1 MLSLTH
7 NFGKEFTICT
17 RWTIF
22 YFLFLIAL
30 GDIVLD
36 QNCPE
41 PNGMFPDPKNCSS
54 FYHCDDSVAYHKACS
69 PPLMF
74 NPEKNT
80 CDWPDNVKCGKSKNL
95 SIALLLLLVLSCKN
109 LHVQDAKSCMNVWL
123 FEVILFTL
131 NSGVDKRVS
140 VNHPYY
146 NSANGLNFFFK
157 TRNP

>member
-1 MLSLTH
+1 MKLRKLLSLTH

-36 QNCPE
+36 EKCPE

-54 FYHCDDSVAYHKACS
+54 FYHCDDGVAYHKACS

-80 CDWPDNVKCGKSKNL
+80 CDWPDNVKCGKRKNL
-95 SIALLLLLVLSCKN
+95 STPLLLFLYHLLRICMCKLQN
-109 LHVQDAKSCMNVWL
+109 PAWTYGYLKL
-123 FEVILFTL
+123 FY
-131 NSGVDKRVS
+131 S
-140 VNHPYY
+140 H
-146 NSANGLNFFFK
+146 
-157 TRNP
+157 